1 MFLNFRELNTL
12 STFSLEVLTQDET
25 KEVSGNHFFFTPFS
39 GSDEHWGG
47 DGSGKNAGG
56 FDCSGLVVECLQ
68 AVGVLANGS
77 DYSAKTLYKHLLAQ
91 GWVKVPR
98 GFETASDLC
107 FWGKAEASITHVS
120 IAIGSRQHIE
130 AGGGGS
136 GSKTAATSNGM
147 VRVRPL
153 SSRGDLLATL
163 RMP

>member
-1 MFLNFRELNTL
+1 MDLVEYAKCFIGR
-12 STFSLEVLTQDET
+12 
-25 KEVSGNHFFFTPFS
+25 PYI
-39 GSDEHWGG
+39 WGG
-47 DGSGKNAGG
+47 DGSGKSDGG

-77 DYSAKTLYKHLLAQ
+77 DFTAKALYNHLLSH
-91 GWVKVPR
+91 GWVNVPR
-98 GFETASDLC
+98 GLETASDLC
-107 FWGKAEASITHVS
+107 FWGKSEASITHVS

-130 AGGGGS
+130 AGRGAS

>member
-1 MFLNFRELNTL
+1 MDLVEYAKCFIGRPYIWA
-12 STFSLEVLTQDET
+12 
-25 KEVSGNHFFFTPFS
+25 GN
-39 GSDEHWGG
+39 
-47 DGSGKNAGG
+47 GSGKCDGG

-77 DYSAKTLYKHLLAQ
+77 DYSAKALYKHLLDQ

-107 FWGKAEASITHVS
+107 FWGKAEGSITHVS
-120 IAIGSRQHIE
+120 IVIGSRQHLE

-136 GSKTAATSNGM
+136 GSKTAGTSTGM

-153 SSRGDLLATL
+153 SSRVDLLATL
-163 RMP
+163 RLP

>member
-1 MFLNFRELNTL
+1 MDLVEYAKCFIGR
-12 STFSLEVLTQDET
+12 
-25 KEVSGNHFFFTPFS
+25 PYI
-39 GSDEHWGG
+39 WGG

-77 DYSAKTLYKHLLAQ
+77 DYSAKTLYKHLLSQ

-120 IAIGSRQHIE
+120 IAIGSRQHLE

-136 GSKTAATSNGM
+136 GSKTAATSTGM

>member
-1 MFLNFRELNTL
+1 MDLVEYAKCFIGRPYIWA
-12 STFSLEVLTQDET
+12 
-25 KEVSGNHFFFTPFS
+25 GN
-39 GSDEHWGG
+39 
-47 DGSGKNAGG
+47 GSGKCEGG

-77 DYSAKTLYKHLLAQ
+77 DYSAKALYKHLLDQ

-107 FWGKAEASITHVS
+107 FWGKAEGSIIHVS
-120 IAIGSRQHIE
+120 IVIGPRQHLE

-136 GSKTAATSNGM
+136 GSKTAATSTGM
-147 VRVRPL
+147 VRMRPL

>member
-1 MFLNFRELNTL
+1 MDLVEYAKCFIGR
-12 STFSLEVLTQDET
+12 
-25 KEVSGNHFFFTPFS
+25 PYI
-39 GSDEHWGG
+39 WGG
-47 DGSGKNAGG
+47 DGSGKSDGG

-77 DYSAKTLYKHLLAQ
+77 DFTAKALYNHLLSH

-98 GFETASDLC
+98 GLETASDLC
-107 FWGKAEASITHVS
+107 FWGKSEASITHVS
-120 IAIGSRQHIE
+120 IAIGPRQNLA

>member
-1 MFLNFRELNTL
+1 MDLVEYAKYFIGRPYIWA
-12 STFSLEVLTQDET
+12 
-25 KEVSGNHFFFTPFS
+25 GN
-39 GSDEHWGG
+39 
-47 DGSGKNAGG
+47 GSGKCEGG

-68 AVGVLANGS
+68 AVEVLANGS
-77 DYSAKTLYKHLLAQ
+77 DYSAKALYKHLLDQ

-107 FWGKAEASITHVS
+107 FWGKAEGSITHVS
-120 IAIGSRQHIE
+120 IVIGPRQHLE

-136 GSKTAATSNGM
+136 GSKTAGTSTGM
-147 VRVRPL
+147 VRMRPL

>member
-1 MFLNFRELNTL
+1 MDLVEYAKCFIGRPYIWA
-12 STFSLEVLTQDET
+12 
-25 KEVSGNHFFFTPFS
+25 GN
-39 GSDEHWGG
+39 
-47 DGSGKNAGG
+47 GSGKCDGG

-77 DYSAKTLYKHLLAQ
+77 DYSAKALYKHLLDQ

-107 FWGKAEASITHVS
+107 FWGKAEGSITHVS
-120 IAIGSRQHIE
+120 IVIGPRQHLE

-136 GSKTAATSNGM
+136 GSKTAGTSTGM

-153 SSRGDLLATL
+153 SSRVDLLATL
-163 RMP
+163 RLP

>member
-1 MFLNFRELNTL
+1 MDLVAYAKCFIGRPYIWA
-12 STFSLEVLTQDET
+12 
-25 KEVSGNHFFFTPFS
+25 GN
-39 GSDEHWGG
+39 
-47 DGSGKNAGG
+47 GSGKCDGG

-77 DYSAKTLYKHLLAQ
+77 DYSAKALYRHLLDQ

-107 FWGKAEASITHVS
+107 FWGKSEGSIIHVS
-120 IAIGSRQHIE
+120 IVIGPRQHLE

-136 GSKTAATSNGM
+136 GSKTAGTSTGM

-153 SSRGDLLATL
+153 SSRVDLLATL
-163 RMP
+163 RRS

>member
-1 MFLNFRELNTL
+1 MDLVEYAKCFIGRPYIWA
-12 STFSLEVLTQDET
+12 
-25 KEVSGNHFFFTPFS
+25 GN
-39 GSDEHWGG
+39 
-47 DGSGKNAGG
+47 GSGKCDGG
-56 FDCSGLVVECLQ
+56 FDCSGLVVESLQ

-77 DYSAKTLYKHLLAQ
+77 DYSAKALYMHLLDQ

-107 FWGKAEASITHVS
+107 FWGKAEGSIIHVS
-120 IAIGSRQHIE
+120 IVIGSRQHLE

-136 GSKTAATSNGM
+136 GSKTAGTSTGM

>member
-1 MFLNFRELNTL
+1 MDLVEYAKCFIGR
-12 STFSLEVLTQDET
+12 
-25 KEVSGNHFFFTPFS
+25 PYI
-39 GSDEHWGG
+39 WGG
-47 DGSGKNAGG
+47 DGSGKSDGG

-77 DYSAKTLYKHLLAQ
+77 DFTAKALYNHLLSH
-91 GWVKVPR
+91 GWVNVPR
-98 GFETASDLC
+98 GLETASDLC
-107 FWGKAEASITHVS
+107 FWGKSDTSITHVS
-120 IAIGSRQHIE
+120 IAIGPSQHIE

-163 RMP
+163 HLP

>member
-1 MFLNFRELNTL
+1 MDLVEYAKCFIGRPYIWA
-12 STFSLEVLTQDET
+12 
-25 KEVSGNHFFFTPFS
+25 GN
-39 GSDEHWGG
+39 
-47 DGSGKNAGG
+47 GSGKCDGG

-77 DYSAKTLYKHLLAQ
+77 DYSAKALYKHLLDH
-91 GWVKVPR
+91 GWVKVHR

-107 FWGKAEASITHVS
+107 FWGKAEGSITHVS
-120 IAIGSRQHIE
+120 IVIGPRQQLE

-136 GSKTAATSNGM
+136 GSKTAGTSTGM

-153 SSRGDLLATL
+153 SSRVDLLATL

>member
-1 MFLNFRELNTL
+1 MDLVEYAKRFIGR
-12 STFSLEVLTQDET
+12 
-25 KEVSGNHFFFTPFS
+25 PYI
-39 GSDEHWGG
+39 WGG
-47 DGSGKNAGG
+47 DGSGKSDGG
-56 FDCSGLVVECLQ
+56 FDCSGLVAERLQ
-68 AVGVLANGS
+68 AVGVLTNGS
-77 DYSAKTLYKHLLAQ
+77 DFTAKSLYNHLLSH
-91 GWVKVPR
+91 GWVNVPR
-98 GFETASDLC
+98 GLETASDLC
-107 FWGKAEASITHVS
+107 FWGKSEASITHVS

>member
-1 MFLNFRELNTL
+1 MDLVEYAKCFIGR
-12 STFSLEVLTQDET
+12 
-25 KEVSGNHFFFTPFS
+25 PYI
-39 GSDEHWGG
+39 WGG
-47 DGSGKNAGG
+47 DGSGKSDGG

-77 DYSAKTLYKHLLAQ
+77 DFPAKALYNHLLSH
-91 GWVKVPR
+91 GWVNVPR
-98 GFETASDLC
+98 GLETASDLC
-107 FWGKAEASITHVS
+107 FWGKSETSITHVS

>member
-1 MFLNFRELNTL
+1 M
-12 STFSLEVLTQDET
+12 
-25 KEVSGNHFFFTPFS
+25 
-39 GSDEHWGG
+39 WGG
-47 DGSGKNAGG
+47 DGSGKSDGG
-56 FDCSGLVVECLQ
+56 FDCSGLGVEGLR

-77 DYSAKTLYKHLLAQ
+77 DFTAKALYNHLLSH
-91 GWVKVPR
+91 GWVNVPR
-98 GFETASDLC
+98 GLETASDLC
-107 FWGKAEASITHVS
+107 FWGKSEASITHVS

-153 SSRGDLLATL
+153 SSRGDILATL

>member
-1 MFLNFRELNTL
+1 MDLVEYAKYFIGRPYIWA
-12 STFSLEVLTQDET
+12 
-25 KEVSGNHFFFTPFS
+25 GN
-39 GSDEHWGG
+39 
-47 DGSGKNAGG
+47 GSGKCEGG

-77 DYSAKTLYKHLLAQ
+77 DYSAKALYKHLLDQ

-107 FWGKAEASITHVS
+107 FWGKAEGSINHVS
-120 IAIGSRQHIE
+120 IVIGPRQHLE

-136 GSKTAATSNGM
+136 GSKTAGTSTGM

>member
-1 MFLNFRELNTL
+1 MDLVEYAKCFIGR
-12 STFSLEVLTQDET
+12 
-25 KEVSGNHFFFTPFS
+25 PYI
-39 GSDEHWGG
+39 WAG
-47 DGSGKNAGG
+47 DGSGKCDGG
-56 FDCSGLVVECLQ
+56 FDCSGLAVECLQ

-77 DYSAKTLYKHLLAQ
+77 DFTAKALYKHLLDK

-107 FWGKAEASITHVS
+107 FWGKAEGSITHVS
-120 IAIGSRQHIE
+120 IVIGSRQHLE

-136 GSKTAATSNGM
+136 RSKTAGTSTGM

>member
-1 MFLNFRELNTL
+1 MDLVEYAKCFIGR
-12 STFSLEVLTQDET
+12 
-25 KEVSGNHFFFTPFS
+25 PYI
-39 GSDEHWGG
+39 WGG
-47 DGSGKNAGG
+47 DGSGKSDGG

-77 DYSAKTLYKHLLAQ
+77 DFTAKTLYKHLLAH

-107 FWGKAEASITHVS
+107 FWGKSATAITHVS
-120 IAIGSRQHIE
+120 IAIGPWQHIE
-130 AGGGGS
+130 AGGGS
-136 GSKTAATSNGM
+136 GSKTAATSTGM

-153 SSRGDLLATL
+153 SSRADLFATL

>member
-1 MFLNFRELNTL
+1 MDLVEYAKCFIGR
-12 STFSLEVLTQDET
+12 
-25 KEVSGNHFFFTPFS
+25 PYI
-39 GSDEHWGG
+39 WGG
-47 DGSGKNAGG
+47 DGSGKSDGG

-77 DYSAKTLYKHLLAQ
+77 DFTAKALYNHLLSH

-98 GFETASDLC
+98 GLETASDLC
-107 FWGKAEASITHVS
+107 FWGKSEASIAHVS
-120 IAIGSRQHIE
+120 IAIGPRQHLE

>member
-1 MFLNFRELNTL
+1 MDLVEYAKCFIGR
-12 STFSLEVLTQDET
+12 
-25 KEVSGNHFFFTPFS
+25 PYI
-39 GSDEHWGG
+39 WGG
-47 DGSGKNAGG
+47 DGSGKSDGG

-77 DYSAKTLYKHLLAQ
+77 DFTANALYNHLLSH
-91 GWVKVPR
+91 GWVNVPR
-98 GFETASDLC
+98 GLETASDLC
-107 FWGKAEASITHVS
+107 FWGKSEAYITHVS
-120 IAIGSRQHIE
+120 IALGSRQHIE

>member
-1 MFLNFRELNTL
+1 MDLVEYAKCFIGRPYIWA
-12 STFSLEVLTQDET
+12 
-25 KEVSGNHFFFTPFS
+25 GN
-39 GSDEHWGG
+39 
-47 DGSGKNAGG
+47 GSGKCEGG

-77 DYSAKTLYKHLLAQ
+77 DYSAKALYKHLLDQ

-107 FWGKAEASITHVS
+107 FWGKAEGSIVHVS
-120 IAIGSRQHIE
+120 IVIGPRQHLE

-136 GSKTAATSNGM
+136 GSKTAGTSTGM

-153 SSRGDLLATL
+153 SSRVDLLATL

>member
-1 MFLNFRELNTL
+1 MDLVEYAKCFIGR
-12 STFSLEVLTQDET
+12 
-25 KEVSGNHFFFTPFS
+25 PYI
-39 GSDEHWGG
+39 WGG
-47 DGSGKNAGG
+47 DGSGKSDGC

-77 DYSAKTLYKHLLAQ
+77 DFTAKALYNHLLSH
-91 GWVKVPR
+91 GWVNVPR
-98 GFETASDLC
+98 GLETASDLC
-107 FWGKAEASITHVS
+107 FWGKSETSITHVS